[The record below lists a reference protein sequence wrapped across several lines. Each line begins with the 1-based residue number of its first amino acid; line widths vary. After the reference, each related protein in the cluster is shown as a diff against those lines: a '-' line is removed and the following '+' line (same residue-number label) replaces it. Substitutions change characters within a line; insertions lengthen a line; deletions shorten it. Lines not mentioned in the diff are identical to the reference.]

1 MSINFFKNSSAFFA
15 LFIGYLLYSPNLYSV
30 VHYFDLGDVTAKGK
44 VTSFPSALGWI
55 EPGLSFSASA
65 SVLEQKSFDFNSTTF
80 GTSSEPMTVK
90 PSVIASGLGQ
100 SWGGWSMVITN
111 QTSQINTR
119 SETLSSGSQSQTKL
133 NFNSNLLGVY
143 LGTGIRISEN
153 WSLGMN
159 LNFFQID
166 NIVNSTVWSKNS
178 TGKTL
183 LNNQSKSKLVSS
195 TLGVGFAFDYAAF
208 TFGLHVVTPM
218 IVIKNTG
225 ILESEYID
233 TATALFTNSEQEEK
247 IKLEQNYGVTEFG
260 VRFGKQGFVY
270 ILSDQYSF
278 AGSHKINLG
287 FEYAASWGIVASGFS
302 HYEYNQSAKDKLLVG
317 FARTKNNF
325 HWAVG
330 PYFESEL
337 LKGDSGY
344 NARSLGVL
352 YASEIRY

>member
-1 MSINFFKNSSAFFA
+1 MNYRSTVFI

-55 EPGLSFSASA
+55 QPGLSFSATA
-65 SVLEQKSFDFNSTTF
+65 SVLEQKSFDFNSTVF

-111 QTSQINTR
+111 QSWQINTR
-119 SETLSSGSQSQTKL
+119 SESLLSDSQSQTKL
-133 NFNSNLLGVY
+133 DFKSNLLSVC

-166 NIVNSTVWSKNS
+166 NVVNSTNWSKKI

-183 LNNQSKSKLVSS
+183 LNSQSQSKLVGS
-195 TLGVGFAFDYAAF
+195 TLGVGFIFDYSAF
-208 TFGLHVVTPM
+208 TLGFHFASPM
-218 IVIKNTG
+218 MAIKNTG

-233 TATALFTNSEQEEK
+233 TASDIFLISEQEEK
-247 IKLEQNYGVTEFG
+247 IKLEQNNGVTEFG
-260 VRFGKQGFVY
+260 IRFGKQGFVY

-278 AGSHKINLG
+278 VGSHKINLG
-287 FEYAASWGIVASGFS
+287 FEYAASWGIIASGFS
-302 HYEYNQSAKDKLLVG
+302 HYEYSQSAKDKLLVG
-317 FARTKNNF
+317 FARTKSNF

-352 YASEIRY
+352 YASEIQY

>member
-1 MSINFFKNSSAFFA
+1 MSYRSTVFI
-15 LFIGYLLYSPNLYSV
+15 LFMGFLFYSPNLYSV

-65 SVLEQKSFDFNSTTF
+65 SVLEQKSFDFNSTAF

-90 PSVIASGLGQ
+90 PSVLASGLGQ

-111 QTSQINTR
+111 QSSQINTR
-119 SETLSSGSQSQTKL
+119 SETLLSGNQSQTKL
-133 NFNSNLLGVY
+133 NFNSNLLSVF

-159 LNFFQID
+159 LNFFQND
-166 NIVNSTVWSKNS
+166 NIVNSTVWSNTT
-178 TGKTL
+178 TGKTF
-183 LNNQSKSKLVSS
+183 LNNQSHSKLVGSS
-195 TLGVGFAFDYAAF
+195 LGVGFTFDYSAF
-208 TFGLHVVTPM
+208 TFGLHFVSPM

-225 ILESEYID
+225 ILESEYIE
-233 TATALFTNSEQEEK
+233 TASDIFLISEQEEK
-247 IKLEQNYGVTEFG
+247 IKLEQNNGITEFG
-260 VRFGKQGFVY
+260 IRFGKQGFVY

-278 AGSHKINLG
+278 VGSHKINLG
-287 FEYAASWGIVASGFS
+287 FEYAASWGIMASGFS
-302 HYEYNQSAKDKLLVG
+302 HYEYGQSAKDKLLVG
-317 FARTKNNF
+317 FARTKSNF

-352 YASEIRY
+352 YASEIQY